1 MVKTLLLIFVV
12 GLGGNTKLANDTI
25 PQTNAAIVEYV
36 ESVMGTQVDRGEC
49 WDLANQ
55 ALKRVDAKWDGQYV
69 YGKAIDYET
78 EPVYPGDIVHFRKV
92 TIKQTEGLTTYTQ
105 TMEEH
110 TAIIV
115 KVFAVGVYD
124 LAHQN
129 TSFSGRKVGVSP
141 IDLNG
146 LVKGKVTI
154 YRPIK

>member
-1 MVKTLLLIFVV
+1 MVKTLLLFFIF
-12 GLGGNTKLANDTI
+12 GFGGNTSLANDTI

-55 ALKRVDAKWDGQYV
+55 ALKRVDAKWNGQYV
-69 YGKAIDYET
+69 YGKAIDYKK

-115 KVFAVGVYD
+115 KVYAVGVYD

-154 YRPIK
+154 YRPVK

>member
-1 MVKTLLLIFVV
+1 MVIALLLIFVV
-12 GLGGNTKLANDTI
+12 GLGGITSLANDTI

-36 ESVMGTQVDRGEC
+36 ESVIGTQVDRGEC

-55 ALKRVDAKWDGQYV
+55 ALKRVNAKWDGQYV
-69 YGKAIDYET
+69 YGKAIDHKK
-78 EPVYPGDIVHFRKV
+78 EPVYPGDIVHFRNV

-115 KVFAVGVYD
+115 KVYAVGVFD

-129 TSFSGRKVGVSP
+129 TNFSGRKVGVSP

-146 LVKGKVTI
+146 LVKGKVTV
-154 YRPIK
+154 YRPVK